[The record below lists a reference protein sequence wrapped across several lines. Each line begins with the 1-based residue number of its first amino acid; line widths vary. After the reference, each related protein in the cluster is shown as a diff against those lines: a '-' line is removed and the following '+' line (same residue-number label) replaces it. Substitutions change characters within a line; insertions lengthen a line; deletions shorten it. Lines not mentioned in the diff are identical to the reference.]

1 MKKLIVLLIMCMGY
15 RLSHAQILIQA
26 TGPID
31 VCYPS
36 TVGLEVMFPQ
46 PGYDYNWFLGG
57 YGCPNVQQS
66 FPTYTGVSIQAM
78 ITGQWYCMGIPQGG
92 GSPQI
97 SNPIT
102 VRVLPGRPGSFFMP
116 APGFYGVD
124 TSCVTSAALCI
135 SEIYYQGWA
144 NTTIKWYKNNVLI
157 SGATSG
163 NYTVTTEGYY
173 KYTVANSC
181 VISYSD
187 STLVTT
193 APSATITAGGSTTIC
208 SGSIVQLNANTIING
223 AYQWK
228 NNGNNISGAT
238 GQSYNA
244 SSAGSYTVV
253 ITNACGT
260 ATSSA
265 VAVTVNPLPS
275 ATITPAGPTTFCS
288 GGSVVLNAPVAP
300 NRSYQWKKAA
310 NLISGATLSSY
321 TATAGGKYKV
331 IVTNTVTGCS
341 KTTSSATVVTANAL
355 PSATITPQGPTTF
368 CAGGSVVL
376 AANTGTGL
384 TYKWKKGASYIPGAT
399 LENYT
404 ATTGGNYKVE
414 VTNANGCSKTS
425 ANVTVTVPCREGEI
439 ISENNFNVNIFPNP
453 NHGEF
458 TIRFS
463 NKPSAPVQIQLTDAI
478 GNVVKKLETMD
489 ESLIVKESNLAE
501 GIYFLSLKN
510 KNGVLLKK
518 ISIAK

>member
-1 MKKLIVLLIMCMGY
+1 
-15 RLSHAQILIQA
+15 
-26 TGPID
+26 
-31 VCYPS
+31 
-36 TVGLEVMFPQ
+36 
-46 PGYDYNWFLGG
+46 
-57 YGCPNVQQS
+57 
-66 FPTYTGVSIQAM
+66 
-78 ITGQWYCMGIPQGG
+78 
-92 GSPQI
+92 
-97 SNPIT
+97 
-102 VRVLPGRPGSFFMP
+102 
-116 APGFYGVD
+116 
-124 TSCVTSAALCI
+124 
-135 SEIYYQGWA
+135 
-144 NTTIKWYKNNVLI
+144 
-157 SGATSG
+157 
-163 NYTVTTEGYY
+163 
-173 KYTVANSC
+173 
-181 VISYSD
+181 
-187 STLVTT
+187 
-193 APSATITAGGSTTIC
+193 
-208 SGSIVQLNANTIING
+208 NG